1 MNAKYDKLCA
11 DIAKLEKKSE
21 DIQAQLGEMYAKKT
35 EMENLE
41 IVNTVRAMMM
51 DKGEIME
58 FLATLRGGEP
68 VQKKNN
74 TDKEGTENE

>member
-11 DIAKLEKKSE
+11 DIAKMEKKSE
-21 DIQAQLGEMYAKKT
+21 NIQAQLKEMYAKKT

-51 DKGEIME
+51 DKGEIRS
-58 FLATLRGGEP
+58 FLATLQGGEP
-68 VQKKNN
+68 VQKKTTTN
-74 TDKEGTENE
+74 KEGTENE

>member
-11 DIAKLEKKSE
+11 DIAKMEKKSE
-21 DIQAQLGEMYAKKT
+21 GIQAQLKEMYAKRT

-51 DKGEIME
+51 DKGEIRS
-58 FLATLRGGEP
+58 FLATLQGGEP
-68 VQKKNN
+68 VQKKSTAN
-74 TDKEGTENE
+74 KEGTENE